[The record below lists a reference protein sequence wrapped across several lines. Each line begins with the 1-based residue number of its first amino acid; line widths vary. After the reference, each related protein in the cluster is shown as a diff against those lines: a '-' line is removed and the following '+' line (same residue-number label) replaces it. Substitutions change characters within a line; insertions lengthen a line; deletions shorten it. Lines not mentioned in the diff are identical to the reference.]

1 MATQE
6 AKEDRADLKAIIA
19 YFERNESKSVVK
31 ETDQVAENANLN
43 VKAKSDKIRSA
54 AIMAV
59 CGWQARDFA
68 GVHIAWCQ
76 KCFAR
81 VGLWL
86 YSESSETAAPA
97 DDDDPMKFDPIM
109 LHRTHCPWQNPISQ
123 RGLGSY
129 SGHAAWEIVAEL
141 LGLEASRDER
151 RRSVR
156 IEEAAPDRD
165 EEDEDDDEQLPLS
178 RESRDETERQDQ
190 ERETRL
196 NRLKRAFTVKNTI
209 KKPRPMSS
217 RSTKSFLSTKSFH
230 RREDSN
236 S

>member
-1 MATQE
+1 
-6 AKEDRADLKAIIA
+6 
-19 YFERNESKSVVK
+19 VVT
-31 ETDQVAENANLN
+31 ETDQSAEDAKT
-43 VKAKSDKIRSA
+43 KAKAESERIRSA

-86 YSESSETAAPA
+86 YSECSETAAPA
-97 DDDDPMKFDPIM
+97 DNDDPMKFDPIM

-123 RGLGSY
+123 CGLGSY

-165 EEDEDDDEQLPLS
+165 EEEEDDDEQLPLS
-178 RESRDETERQDQ
+178 RESRDETERQDK

-209 KKPRPMSS
+209 KKAPRPMSS
-217 RSTKSFLSTKSFH
+217 RSTKSFLSTRSFH

-236 S
+236 L